1 MKVTKS
7 DLRGWLTQY
16 QHLDLENEKVRIKI
30 LTNFVNSVF
39 LYDDQ
44 IVIYFNIQGS
54 KLVSYIE
61 MLDDLEQID
70 DSKGVRM
77 EYANGGEIG
86 IRTLAGLASPNGFQ
100 DRPLQP
106 LGYFSV
112 ISGFG
117 VFLEPIRFHKFSLCS
132 FECQAIQK

>member
-7 DLRGWLTQY
+7 DLRSWLTQY
-16 QHLDLENEKVRIKI
+16 QHFDLENEKVRIKI
-30 LTNFVNSVF
+30 LTNFVNCVF
-39 LYDDQ
+39 LYDDK

-77 EYANGGEIG
+77 EYANGGGRG
-86 IRTLAGLASPNGFQ
+86 I
-100 DRPLQP
+100 
-106 LGYFSV
+106 
-112 ISGFG
+112 
-117 VFLEPIRFHKFSLCS
+117 
-132 FECQAIQK
+132 